1 MAEIIIREDLIHL
14 RNDRI
19 SYVMGRLQGGI

>member
-1 MAEIIIREDLIHL
+1 MTEIIIREDLIHL

-19 SYVMGRLQGGI
+19 SYVMGRLQGSI

>member
-1 MAEIIIREDLIHL
+1 MAEIIIRDDLIHL
-14 RNDRI
+14 CNDRN